1 MEKQLQK
8 FIKLIGFRYFL
19 IVVLILTGA
28 LQFVFMYGNVKGV
41 TYDFKPLQLAPE
53 TVRST
58 KTIEDT
64 YKTQQEREKAASA
77 VEPVYEFS
85 EDVAEQR
92 AAIVTSLFDYVLEV
106 KEDVASK
113 KEPVPIGDQV
123 AQLRKKFESIDSDQM
138 PIIFTD
144 SQLEGLLIQSE
155 EDLKRT
161 STQLS
166 KLVQEYLQKSI
177 RSENLFAAQNDF
189 ETKIRGQR
197 GYPDKIFNTVVL
209 IGRTSIIEN
218 ETINDE
224 QTKIRKEQAKESVEP
239 TRILQGQIIVQE
251 GQIIDNEAFRQLELL
266 GMVSNK
272 VSMKPIAGLIILI
285 LLQMVFIFILF
296 ERSVEDENKK
306 RKALLVTV
314 IVYSLSI
321 LLMKFISLVA
331 GGFDVT
337 VAFLFPTALTTML
350 VRLLVDD
357 RAAVLITVMTAAS
370 AGVIFQE
377 GYSSVMQMEITL
389 YIIFGGFAS
398 LFFLSSV
405 EKRSHIL
412 HAVGVIGLVNMS
424 FIAFY
429 LLMTQSS
436 YGLSEWL
443 FYFIAALVS
452 SLLSGAL
459 TMGLLPFFESAFSLL
474 SSLRLIE
481 LSNPNHPL
489 LKKLLMESPGTY
501 HHSVMVAN
509 LAEAAC
515 EEIGADGLLARVGCY
530 YHDIGKTKRP
540 AFFIENQISGINP
553 HDSLSPETS
562 AEIIIA
568 HTTDGAEMLNRYKMP
583 QEIIDIALQHHG
595 TSLLKFFYFK
605 AKEEGKCIDETK
617 YRYPGPKPQTKE
629 AAVISVADSVE
640 AAVRSMKEPNAEKIQ
655 KLVRSIIDDRVQD
668 NQFDECDISI
678 KELKCIERVL
688 CGTLNG
694 IFHSRIEY
702 PKADK

>member
-1 MEKQLQK
+1 MEKQLKK
-8 FIKLIGFRYFL
+8 FTELIGFRYFL

-28 LQFVFMYGNVKGV
+28 LQFALMYGNVKGV

-64 YKTQQEREKAASA
+64 YKTQQERDKAANA
-77 VEPVYEFS
+77 VEPVYQFS
-85 EDVAEQR
+85 ADVAKQR

-106 KEDVASK
+106 KTDVESS
-113 KEPVPIGDQV
+113 KEPIPVADQV
-123 AQLRKKFESIDSDQM
+123 TKLRKKFESIDSEQM

-144 SQLEGLLIQSE
+144 SQLEGLLVQSE
-155 EDLKRT
+155 ADLKRT
-161 STQLS
+161 SAQLS
-166 KLVQEYLQKSI
+166 KSVQEYLQKSI
-177 RSENLFAAQNDF
+177 RSENVFAGQNDF

-209 IGRTSIIEN
+209 IGRMSIIEN
-218 ETINDE
+218 ETINEE
-224 QTKIRKEQAKESVEP
+224 QTKIRKEQAKESVDP

-272 VSMKPIAGLIILI
+272 ASMKPIAGLIILI
-285 LLQMVFIFILF
+285 LLEMTFMFVLF
-296 ERSVEDENKK
+296 ERWDTHVDKK
-306 RKALLVTV
+306 HNALLVTV

-321 LLMKFISLVA
+321 LLMKIVSLVS
-331 GGFDVT
+331 GSFDVT
-337 VAFLFPTALTTML
+337 VAFLFPTALATML
-350 VRLLVDD
+350 VRLLVDE
-357 RAAVLITVMTAAS
+357 RAAALITVMTAAS

-398 LFFLSSV
+398 LFFLDSM

-412 HAVGVIGLVNMS
+412 HAVGVIGLVNIS

-429 LLMTQSS
+429 LLMTQST
-436 YGLSEWL
+436 YGLSEL
-443 FYFIAALVS
+443 MYYFIAAMIS
-452 SLLSGAL
+452 ALLSGAL
-459 TMGLLPFFESAFSLL
+459 TMGLLPFFESAFSVL

-489 LKKLLMESPGTY
+489 LKKLLMEAPGTY

-540 AFFIENQISGINP
+540 AFFIENQMSGINP
-553 HDSLSPETS
+553 HDSLPPEKS

-568 HTTDGAEMLNRYKMP
+568 HTTDGAEMLKRYKMP

-595 TSLLKFFYFK
+595 SSLLKFFYFK
-605 AKEEGKCIDETK
+605 AKEEGKCLDDTK

-629 AAVISVADSVE
+629 AAIISVADSVE

-655 KLVRSIIDDRVQD
+655 KLVRAIIDDRVQD

-678 KELKCIERVL
+678 KELKCIEKVL
-688 CGTLNG
+688 CETMNG

>member
-350 VRLLVDD
+350 VRLLVND

-452 SLLSGAL
+452 ALLSGAL

>member
-1 MEKQLQK
+1 MEKQLKK
-8 FIKLIGFRYFL
+8 FTELIGFRYFL

-28 LQFVFMYGNVKGV
+28 LQFALMYGNVKGV

-64 YKTQQEREKAASA
+64 YKTQQERDKAGNA
-77 VEPVYEFS
+77 VEPVYQFS
-85 EDVAEQR
+85 ADVAKQR

-106 KEDVASK
+106 KTDVESS
-113 KEPVPIGDQV
+113 KEPIPIADQV
-123 AQLRKKFESIDSDQM
+123 TKLRKKFESIDSEQM

-144 SQLEGLLIQSE
+144 SQLEGLLVQSE
-155 EDLKRT
+155 ADLKRT
-161 STQLS
+161 SVQLS
-166 KLVQEYLQKSI
+166 KSVQEYLQKSI
-177 RSENLFAAQNDF
+177 RSENVFAGQNDF

-209 IGRTSIIEN
+209 IGRMSIIEN
-218 ETINDE
+218 ETINEE

-272 VSMKPIAGLIILI
+272 ASMKPIAGLIILI
-285 LLQMVFIFILF
+285 LLEMTFMFVLF
-296 ERSVEDENKK
+296 ERWDTHVDKK
-306 RKALLVTV
+306 HNALLVTV

-321 LLMKFISLVA
+321 LLMKIVSLVS

-337 VAFLFPTALTTML
+337 VAFLFPTALATML
-350 VRLLVDD
+350 VRLLVDE
-357 RAAVLITVMTAAS
+357 RAAALITVIAAAS

-398 LFFLSSV
+398 LFFLDSM

-412 HAVGVIGLVNMS
+412 HAVGVIGLVNIS

-429 LLMTQSS
+429 LLMTQST
-436 YGLSEWL
+436 YGLSEL
-443 FYFIAALVS
+443 MYYFIAAMIS
-452 SLLSGAL
+452 ALLSGAL
-459 TMGLLPFFESAFSLL
+459 TMGLLPFFESAFSVL

-489 LKKLLMESPGTY
+489 LKKLLMEAPGTY

-540 AFFIENQISGINP
+540 AFFIENQMSGINP
-553 HDSLSPETS
+553 HDSLPPEKS

-568 HTTDGAEMLNRYKMP
+568 HTTDGAEMLKRYKMP

-595 TSLLKFFYFK
+595 SSLLKFFYFK
-605 AKEEGKCIDETK
+605 AKEEGKCLDDTK

-629 AAVISVADSVE
+629 AAIISVADSVE

-655 KLVRSIIDDRVQD
+655 KLVRAIIDDRVQD

-688 CGTLNG
+688 CETMNG

>member
-1 MEKQLQK
+1 MEKQLK
-8 FIKLIGFRYFL
+8 KITELIGFRYFL

-28 LQFVFMYGNVKGV
+28 LQFTFMYGNVKGV

-64 YKTQQEREKAASA
+64 YKTQQEREKATNA
-77 VEPVYEFS
+77 VAPVYQFS
-85 EDVAEQR
+85 ADVAKQR
-92 AAIVTSLFDYVLEV
+92 ASIVTSLFDYVLEV
-106 KEDVASK
+106 KADVESS
-113 KEPVPIGDQV
+113 KEPIPVVDQV
-123 AQLRKKFESIDSDQM
+123 AQLRKKLESIDSEQM
-138 PIIFTD
+138 PIVFTD
-144 SQLEGLLIQSE
+144 SQLEGLLVQSE
-155 EDLKRT
+155 ADLKRT

-177 RSENLFAAQNDF
+177 RSENVFASQNDF

-218 ETINDE
+218 ETINEE
-224 QTKIRKEQAKESVEP
+224 QTKIRKEQVKESVEP

-272 VSMKPIAGLIILI
+272 ASMKPIAGLIILI
-285 LLQMVFIFILF
+285 LLEMMFMFVLF
-296 ERSVEDENKK
+296 ERWHIDEYKK
-306 RKALLVTV
+306 RNALLVTV

-321 LLMKFISLVA
+321 LLMKFISLVS
-331 GGFDVT
+331 GSFDVT
-337 VAFLFPTALTTML
+337 IAFLFPTALATML
-350 VRLLVDD
+350 VRLLADD

-398 LFFLSSV
+398 LFFLQSM

-412 HAVGVIGLVNMS
+412 HSVGIIGLVNML

-436 YGLSEWL
+436 YGLSEL
-443 FYFIAALVS
+443 VFYFIAAMIS
-452 SLLSGAL
+452 ALLSGAL

-489 LKKLLMESPGTY
+489 LKKLLMEAPGTY

-540 AFFIENQISGINP
+540 AFFIENQMSGINP
-553 HDSLSPETS
+553 HDSLSPEKS

-568 HTTDGAEMLNRYKMP
+568 HTTDGAEMLKRYKMP

-595 TSLLKFFYFK
+595 SSLLKYFYFK
-605 AKEEGKCIDETK
+605 AKEEGKCLDDTT

-655 KLVRSIIDDRVQD
+655 KLVRAIIDDRVQD
-668 NQFDECDISI
+668 SQFDECDISI
-678 KELKCIERVL
+678 KELKCIEQVL
-688 CGTLNG
+688 CETLNG